1 MVVLCRPREA
11 PPEPARLL
19 LGVILDDQLLL
30 DQRVDLGPGW
40 QGVHEDA
47 HLVGDHLEPRRNRAL
62 ARLGARDHERGE
74 LVGLGGDLDDV
85 ALADPERRDVH
96 LAPVDQNVPVPDD
109 LAGHVPALRETGPV
123 DHVVQAPLQHLQQ
136 GLAGPAAGAGGFLV
150 VVVELLLEDPVDP
163 LGLLLLA
170 DLEQVVVLLGP
181 VAAVL
186 TRRVGP
192 DLDGAL
198 RRVALGALQEQ
209 LGLLAAAALAVG
221 AGVSSHDSLPYT
233 RRRLGGRQPLCGTG
247 VTSWIEP
254 TSRPV
259 ACSDLMAV
267 SRPEPGPYTN
277 TSTLRMPCSM
287 ARRAAASAAI
297 CAANGVD
304 FREPLK
310 PTWPEDAHEITLP
323 PGSVMDTIVLL
334 NVLLMCACPWAM
346 FFLSLRRT
354 FLTPV
359 RLFGGILLVNS
370 GR

>member
-1 MVVLCRPREA
+1 MVCCAGPGGR
-11 PPEPARLL
+11 PPEPTRLL

-30 DQRVDLGPGW
+30 DQRVDLAPGW
-40 QGVHEDA
+40 QRVHQDA
-47 HLVGDHLEPRRNRAL
+47 HLVRDHLEPRRNRAL

-74 LVGLGGDLDDV
+74 LVGLGRDLDDV

-150 VVVELLLEDPVDP
+150 VVVELPLEDPVDP
-163 LGLLLLA
+163 LGLLLLP

-221 AGVSSHDSLPYT
+221 AGVSSHCWFSPST
-233 RRRLGGRQPLCGTG
+233 PGAAWAGGSHCAEPGGRPG
-247 VTSWIEP
+247 S
-254 TSRPV
+254 SRPPGRSPG
-259 ACSDLMAV
+259 ATGWRS
-267 SRPEPGPYTN
+267 PGPSPDPSRT
-277 TSTLRMPCSM
+277 RQPCACRAPWPGGRRPQRPS
-287 ARRAAASAAI
+287 ARRTAWTCAS
-297 CAANGVD
+297 
-304 FREPLK
+304 P
-310 PTWPEDAHEITLP
+310 
-323 PGSVMDTIVLL
+323 
-334 NVLLMCACPWAM
+334 
-346 FFLSLRRT
+346 
-354 FLTPV
+354 
-359 RLFGGILLVNS
+359 
-370 GR
+370 